1 MPARVDGR
9 TKPRK
14 EVLIVMIATRYLRN
28 IGGIVGDDRNCASL
42 VAEKQPKRGR
52 VTAQLATSIVQFGY
66 LLETGFWVSFMIFNL

>member
-1 MPARVDGR
+1 VDGR

-42 VAEKQPKRGR
+42 VAEKQPKRE
-52 VTAQLATSIVQFGY
+52 AGY
-66 LLETGFWVSFMIFNL
+66 SPVGHVNSPVRLFAGNGLLGFIYDL

>member
-42 VAEKQPKRGR
+42 VAEKQPKRE
-52 VTAQLATSIVQFGY
+52 AGY
-66 LLETGFWVSFMIFNL
+66 SAVGHVNTPVRLSAGTGVVSFMIFNL